1 MKKRIVSFL
10 MALVLAVSLLP
21 VSALAVDVDTPQ
33 DDAPVAETQG
43 VPAVEQQN
51 DENTT
56 PDPQTEPTNTSD
68 TVTFKVES
76 PKGADAYIDFTLQ
89 NSTSRQNIDSATGIS
104 SYTTSVS
111 KDTPI
116 SVTAQIKG
124 YDNVHYRF
132 VGWQINGRSGVSETV
147 DGYVINPGN
156 NSSYAKMYYRS
167 EIEEH
172 KLLDEYVF
180 TALFEENESGQPAAG
195 QVKLV
200 IDLTEYTGAIS
211 GSLTPLK
218 TNPWKIE
225 AGKRNE
231 IMIGRTFGLIEEYNQ
246 DCLYGTSPKGTLT
259 LDDAPKSFYWTVTG
273 LPDKCILTD
282 FDTGTVTAQY
292 QRNATKFAKVFTL
305 TAGTLTFNQVYASN
319 FTSKYNKD
327 AWSGKTIVLTP
338 DFNALDQSKA
348 FTPVVTPDR
357 ADKGTVTTAFLRN
370 NGSAS
375 SSWAVTAT
383 PKNEWYKLDY
393 VADEAGNKFVSE
405 DGKTAQITVTAA
417 DQKFT
422 AYFTSAIA
430 PMYDETNA
438 DSVTVNVTISND
450 GIPLMGADGTVLANL
465 DVTIPY
471 FDLADYGLSKYYRY
485 GTEFGW
491 GSYNNDKLIER
502 PTALHAYI
510 YIIERYYM
518 GLPADQC
525 GRGTSGILDYK
536 KKTDVPYMDGG
547 IAYNSGRTVALNPT
561 GSATSLYMKQFWGHD
576 ENLMYF
582 RNHEYPLMGKG
593 WGSTCDYILLSD
605 GDRLDVAMFTNW
617 DFYKDGGFNQFS
629 QDVYS
634 IAQGDTV
641 TTSTFKAGTSAG
653 LDGESPALE
662 PISGL
667 NVAVYDADWNK
678 VADVTGDGTYS
689 YTFDKAGT
697 YYIMATDTGAKTTDA
712 HYAPAITKVTVTP
725 RDDSGAVILKNTA
738 DMLWFQNYVNEQG
751 HYDAKAVLANDIDIS
766 SLDWQGLG
774 ENVNHY
780 DIPIF
785 GYKGDKAFS
794 GEIDGRGHTL
804 TVRFTGS
811 PLVNLLT
818 GTVKNLTIKGKSEAG
833 AAFVRYLLYNG
844 RIENCVNYASVS
856 GIVKCSQNTGEG
868 TVGAFAATACVGPKL
883 LYRTTGIVNCV
894 NRGDVQ
900 TTGHNAGGI
909 LGQVAGSFQGN
920 FTTGTLG
927 SSDYK
932 VYASIEVTGCRN
944 YGAVSAVNSN
954 AAAGGIVGI
963 CWMADVAGVAL
974 ADCENH
980 GAVSAPTGG
989 AAAGILAQ
997 QNSEQQTISRCL
1009 NTGTITG
1016 TSYAAGI
1023 TGTSSGEP
1031 TLIES
1036 CANTGKIAGQYA
1048 GGIVAVS
1055 FGEITDCYNTG
1066 DVTGSEFAGGIA
1078 GSHNPWQFPNTHNYA
1093 VGKVSNCYT
1102 TGKVTGSSDN
1112 ATIGAAV
1119 GKLHTG
1125 NIVSLEQTTYRDFQ
1139 VYALEG
1145 TCAQLVGQKS
1155 ENAKDATAFKT
1166 AAELK
1171 SDAMLTTLGDA
1182 FKKDAGNVNNGYPV
1196 LVWQV
1201 SEPCTKHTPGEIVKV
1216 SIQNANC
1223 TTGGRH
1229 YDVVYCTVCLKELS
1243 RTIVTDEPLGH
1254 DWDSATGKCKRCG
1267 ITCDHKWTNGKCD
1280 TCGYACQHV
1289 GGDAVKEKEVP
1300 ATCTKDGS
1308 HDEVVYCTICKAE
1321 VSRTNVVDK
1330 ATGHKEQ
1337 PAVKEN
1343 VKAPTCTVD
1352 GSHDE
1357 VVYCSVCKEE
1367 VSRTNVV
1374 DKATGHKWD
1383 DGVVTTQP
1391 TTGKEGVKTFICTVC
1406 KETKTETIDKL
1417 GEDQKDQSAA
1427 NEAINLIN
1435 GIGTVTKN
1443 SKDKIN
1449 AARKAYDGLTEDQKK
1464 LVPDSVLKT
1473 LTDAE
1478 TAYANLP
1485 RSSGSG
1491 SSYTGGHTFT
1501 TDLEPGSI
1509 TGVFVDGKKL
1519 DSRYY
1524 TVSGSDVTLTA
1535 DYLKTLRSGKHT
1547 VKIENA
1553 TKVATGSFT
1562 LSGSGAVQSSRT
1574 GDPGVA
1580 IYFAMSAVSFLGSAA
1595 WLRKRKET

>member
-1 MKKRIVSFL
+1 MKKRIVSL
-10 MALVLAVSLLP
+10 LLALVMAVSLLP
-21 VSALAVDVDTPQ
+21 VSAFAAEVDVPAAQ
-33 DDAPVAETQG
+33 D

-51 DENTT
+51 DENTKDLALQAANKLT
-56 PDPQTEPTNTSD
+56 
-68 TVTFKVES
+68 
-76 PKGADAYIDFTLQ
+76 FTL
-89 NSTSRQNIDSATGIS
+89 NSDLSEANAKFNGEDYVFSSGYGAFSDVDGVSYSFSDQNIDVDVSLA
-104 SYTTSVS
+104 SYDKNCT
-111 KDTPI
+111 
-116 SVTAQIKG
+116 
-124 YDNVHYRF
+124 F
-132 VGWQINGRSGVSETV
+132 VGWKIIAGEKSWTGTELDIDAFCKAF
-147 DGYVINPGN
+147 DG
-156 NSSYAKMYYRS
+156 
-167 EIEEH
+167 
-172 KLLDEYVF
+172 VF
-180 TALFEENESGQPAAG
+180 TYVDPEFTCTRDN
-195 QVKLV
+195 
-200 IDLTEYTGAIS
+200 
-211 GSLTPLK
+211 
-218 TNPWKIE
+218 
-225 AGKRNE
+225 
-231 IMIGRTFGLIEEYNQ
+231 
-246 DCLYGTSPKGTLT
+246 GTSITLT
-259 LDDAPKSFYWTVTG
+259 LMTNESV
-273 LPDKCILTD
+273 
-282 FDTGTVTAQY
+282 
-292 QRNATKFAKVFTL
+292 TL
-305 TAGTLTFNQVYASN
+305 TACFKSSKVTPKFTPIVTNNNPAYGAIATVFTFNNDDDAS
-319 FTSKYNKD
+319 T
-327 AWSGKTIVLTP
+327 WT
-338 DFNALDQSKA
+338 
-348 FTPVVTPDR
+348 
-357 ADKGTVTTAFLRN
+357 
-370 NGSAS
+370 
-375 SSWAVTAT
+375 VTAT
-383 PKNEWYKLDY
+383 PKDWYKLDY
-393 VADEAGNKFVSE
+393 VADEAGNKFASE
-405 DGKTAQITVTAA
+405 DGKTARITVTAA

-438 DSVTVNVTISND
+438 DSVTVNVTLSND
-450 GIPLMGADGTVLANL
+450 GIPLLGADGTILANL
-465 DVTIPY
+465 DVTVPY
-471 FDLADYGLSKYYRY
+471 FDLDDYGLGKYYRY

-491 GSYNNDKLIER
+491 GSYNNDTVIER

-536 KKTDVPYMDGG
+536 KATDVLYMDGG
-547 IAYNSGRTVALNPT
+547 LAYNSNRTPALLPT
-561 GSATSLYMKQFWGHD
+561 GDATSLYMKQFWGHD

-629 QDVYS
+629 QDAYV

-689 YTFDKAGT
+689 YTFNKAGT
-697 YYIMATDTGAKTTDA
+697 YYLMATDTGAKTTAA
-712 HYAPAITKVTVTP
+712 HYAPAITKVTVKP
-725 RDDSGAVILKNTA
+725 GDDSGAVILKNAA

-751 HYDAKAVLANDIDIS
+751 HYDAMAVLANDIDIS
-766 SLDWQGLG
+766 GLDWQGLG
-774 ENVNHY
+774 ENIDNRDVDNQ
-780 DIPIF
+780 
-785 GYKGDKAFS
+785 GYKSDKAFT
-794 GEIDGRGHTL
+794 GEIDGQGHAL
-804 TVRFTGS
+804 TVSFTGS

-818 GTVKNLTIKGKSEAG
+818 GTVKNLTIKGKSAAG

-856 GIVKCSQNTGEG
+856 GGARINNG
-868 TVGAFAATACVGPKL
+868 TAAGAFAAAACVGPKL
-883 LYRTTGIVNCV
+883 LYRTTGIVNCE
-894 NRGDVQ
+894 NHGDVQ
-900 TTGHNAGGI
+900 TTGSNAGGI
-909 LGQVAGSFQGN
+909 LGVVVNSFQGN
-920 FTTGTLG
+920 FTAGTLG

-932 VYASIEVTGCRN
+932 VYASIEVTGCKN
-944 YGAVSAVNSN
+944 YGAVSAANSN

-963 CWMADVAGVAL
+963 CWMADVAGVPL

-980 GAVSAPTGG
+980 GAVSAPAGG
-989 AAAGILAQ
+989 AAAGILGQ

-1016 TSYAAGI
+1016 TIYAAGI
-1023 TGTSSGEP
+1023 TGVSKGEP

-1036 CANTGKIAGQYA
+1036 CANTGKITGQYA

-1055 FGEITDCYNTG
+1055 YGEITDCYNTG
-1066 DVTGSEFAGGIA
+1066 DVTGGQFAGGIA

-1119 GKLHTG
+1119 GWLHTG

-1145 TCAQLVGQKS
+1145 TCAQSVGQKS

-1201 SEPCTKHTPGEIVKV
+1201 SEACTDHTPGAAVRENEVP
-1216 SIQNANC
+1216 ATC
-1223 TTGGRH
+1223 TKDGSH
-1229 YDVVYCTVCLKELS
+1229 DEVIYCTVCKTEISRKTVTDKAPGHKEQPAVKENVKDATCTVAGSHDEVVYCSVCKAEIS
-1243 RTIVTDEPLGH
+1243 RTTVTDKALGH
-1254 DWDSATGKCKRCG
+1254 DWDSATGKCKRCE
-1267 ITCDHKWTNGKCD
+1267 TACDHKWTNGKCN

-1308 HDEVVYCTICKAE
+1308 HDEVVYCTICK
-1321 VSRTNVVDK
+1321 S
-1330 ATGHKEQ
+1330 
-1337 PAVKEN
+1337 
-1343 VKAPTCTVD
+1343 
-1352 GSHDE
+1352 
-1357 VVYCSVCKEE
+1357 E

-1478 TAYANLP
+1478 AAYAKLTKP
-1485 RSSGSG
+1485 GTKPGKPSTSTDTKKDDGKTVKSGQTGDAGIVLYAAMGLLSL
-1491 SSYTGGHTFT
+1491 TGGA
-1501 TDLEPGSI
+1501 L
-1509 TGVFVDGKKL
+1509 VLGKKKKQ
-1519 DSRYY
+1519 D
-1524 TVSGSDVTLTA
+1524 
-1535 DYLKTLRSGKHT
+1535 
-1547 VKIENA
+1547 
-1553 TKVATGSFT
+1553 
-1562 LSGSGAVQSSRT
+1562 
-1574 GDPGVA
+1574 
-1580 IYFAMSAVSFLGSAA
+1580 
-1595 WLRKRKET
+1595 

>member
-1 MKKRIVSFL
+1 MKKRIVSLL
-10 MALVLAVSLLP
+10 MALVMAVSLLP
-21 VSALAVDVDTPQ
+21 VSAFAVDVDTPQ
-33 DDAPVAETQG
+33 DDAPVAETQD
-43 VPAVEQQN
+43 VPAAEQQN
-51 DENTT
+51 DENTA

-167 EIEEH
+167 DIEEH

-180 TALFEENESGQPAAG
+180 TALFEENESGQPATG

-246 DCLYGTSPKGTLT
+246 DRLYGTSPEGTLT

-273 LPDKCILTD
+273 LPDECILTD

-292 QRNATKFAKVFTL
+292 QRNATKFAEAFTL
-305 TAGTLTFNQVYASN
+305 TAGTLTFNQVRESS
-319 FTSKYNKD
+319 FRSKYSKD

-383 PKNEWYKLDY
+383 PKDWYKLDY
-393 VADEAGNKFVSE
+393 VADEAGNQFAST
-405 DGKTAQITVTAA
+405 DGKTARITVTEA

-422 AYFTSAIA
+422 AYFTSAVA
-430 PMYDETNA
+430 PMYDETPA

-450 GIPLMGADGTVLANL
+450 GIPLMGKDGTILANL
-465 DVTIPY
+465 DVTVPY
-471 FDLADYGLSKYYRY
+471 FDLDDYGLGKYYRY

-491 GSYNNDKLIER
+491 GSYNNDTVIER

-536 KKTDVPYMDGG
+536 KKTDVLYMDGG
-547 IAYNSGRTVALNPT
+547 LAYNSNRTPALLPT
-561 GSATSLYMKQFWGHD
+561 GDATSLYMKQFWGHD

-593 WGSTCDYILLSD
+593 WGGTCDYILLSD

-697 YYIMATDTGAKTTDA
+697 YYIMATDTGAKTTAA

-725 RDDSGAVILKNTA
+725 CDDSGSVILKNAA
-738 DMLWFQNYVNEQG
+738 DMLWFQSYVNEQG

-766 SLDWQGLG
+766 GLDWQGLG

-780 DIPIF
+780 SIGNQ

-794 GEIDGRGHTL
+794 GEIDGQGHTL

-856 GIVKCSQNTGEG
+856 GMVNNSQSSNGA
-868 TVGAFAATACVGPKL
+868 VGAFAAAACKGPKL
-883 LYRTTGIVNCV
+883 LYRTTGIVNCE
-894 NRGDVQ
+894 NHGDVQ
-900 TTGHNAGGI
+900 TTGSNAGGI
-909 LGQVAGSFQGN
+909 LGVVVNSFQGN
-920 FTTGTLG
+920 FTAGTLG

-932 VYASIEVTGCRN
+932 VYASIEVTGCKN
-944 YGAVSAVNSN
+944 YGAVSAANSN

-963 CWMADVAGVAL
+963 CSMADENGVPL

-980 GAVSAPTGG
+980 GAVSAPAGG
-989 AAAGILAQ
+989 AAAGILAR

-1023 TGTSSGEP
+1023 TGVSKGEP

-1036 CANTGKIAGQYA
+1036 CANTGTITGANA

-1055 FGEITDCYNTG
+1055 YGEITDCYNTG
-1066 DVTGSEFAGGIA
+1066 DVTGSAVAGGIA
-1078 GSHNPWQFPNTHNYA
+1078 ASHSPWQFPNTHNYA

-1119 GKLHTG
+1119 GVLHMG
-1125 NIVSLEQTTYRDFQ
+1125 NIVSVEQTTYRDFQ

-1155 ENAKDATAFKT
+1155 ENAKDTTAFKT

-1182 FKKDAGNVNNGYPV
+1182 FKKDAGNINNGYPV

-1201 SEPCTKHTPGEIVKV
+1201 SEACTDHTPGAAVRENEVP
-1216 SIQNANC
+1216 ATC
-1223 TTGGRH
+1223 TKDGSH
-1229 YDVVYCTVCLKELS
+1229 DEVIYCTICKAEVS
-1243 RTIVTDEPLGH
+1243 RKTVTDKALGH
-1254 DWDSATGKCKRCG
+1254 DWDSTTGKCKRCE
-1267 ITCDHKWTNGKCD
+1267 TACDHKWTNGKCD
-1280 TCGYACQHV
+1280 TCGYTCQHV

-1308 HDEVVYCTICKAE
+1308 HDEVVYCTICKSE

-1443 SKDKIN
+1443 SKDKID

-1478 TAYANLP
+1478 AAYAKLTKP
-1485 RSSGSG
+1485 GTKPGKPSTSTDTKKDDGKTVKSGQTGDAGIVLYAAMGLLSL
-1491 SSYTGGHTFT
+1491 TGGA
-1501 TDLEPGSI
+1501 L
-1509 TGVFVDGKKL
+1509 VLGKKKKQ
-1519 DSRYY
+1519 D
-1524 TVSGSDVTLTA
+1524 
-1535 DYLKTLRSGKHT
+1535 
-1547 VKIENA
+1547 
-1553 TKVATGSFT
+1553 
-1562 LSGSGAVQSSRT
+1562 
-1574 GDPGVA
+1574 
-1580 IYFAMSAVSFLGSAA
+1580 
-1595 WLRKRKET
+1595 

>member
-1 MKKRIVSFL
+1 MKKRIVSL
-10 MALVLAVSLLP
+10 LLALVMAVSLLP
-21 VSALAVDVDTPQ
+21 VSAFAADVDVAT
-33 DDAPVAETQG
+33 DDAPVAEMQT
-43 VPAVEQQN
+43 VPAAEQQN

-56 PDPQTEPTNTSD
+56 PDTPATTEEPTQLEEPVVQDAEPAAEPKIYVTSNIWD
-68 TVTFKVES
+68 KNVEVVTTPSSIKGGETGEFTYGKKALTIKVANPITIGTATCKVSAVVVNGVEYYSTGSNHNLAAGTVDGFS
-76 PKGADAYIDFTLQ
+76 KGVSIASGLGSIRFAFGGVL
-89 NSTSRQNIDSATGIS
+89 
-104 SYTTSVS
+104 S
-111 KDTPI
+111 KDVQVKFVYDNVPANPDETATFSPVVTSSNATHG
-116 SVTAQIKG
+116 SVTAAFSANE
-124 YDNVHYRF
+124 D
-132 VGWQINGRSGVSETV
+132 
-147 DGYVINPGN
+147 
-156 NSSYAKMYYRS
+156 NSS
-167 EIEEH
+167 I
-172 KLLDEYVF
+172 
-180 TALFEENESGQPAAG
+180 
-195 QVKLV
+195 
-200 IDLTEYTGAIS
+200 
-211 GSLTPLK
+211 
-218 TNPWKIE
+218 
-225 AGKRNE
+225 
-231 IMIGRTFGLIEEYNQ
+231 
-246 DCLYGTSPKGTLT
+246 
-259 LDDAPKSFYWTVTG
+259 WT
-273 LPDKCILTD
+273 
-282 FDTGTVTAQY
+282 
-292 QRNATKFAKVFTL
+292 
-305 TAGTLTFNQVYASN
+305 
-319 FTSKYNKD
+319 
-327 AWSGKTIVLTP
+327 
-338 DFNALDQSKA
+338 
-348 FTPVVTPDR
+348 
-357 ADKGTVTTAFLRN
+357 
-370 NGSAS
+370 
-375 SSWAVTAT
+375 VTAT
-383 PKNEWYKLDY
+383 PKDEWYKLDY
-393 VADEAGNKFVSE
+393 VADEAGNQFASR

-422 AYFTSAIA
+422 AYFTAAVA

-450 GIPLMGADGTVLANL
+450 GIPLMGKDGTILANL
-465 DVTIPY
+465 DVTVPY
-471 FDLADYGLSKYYRY
+471 FDLDDYGLGKYYRY

-491 GSYNNDKLIER
+491 GSYNNDTVIER

-518 GLPADQC
+518 GLPASQC
-525 GRGTSGILDYK
+525 GKGTSGILDYK
-536 KKTDVPYMDGG
+536 KATDVLYMDGG
-547 IAYNSGRTVALNPT
+547 LAYNSNRTPALNPT

-605 GDRLDVAMFTNW
+605 GDRLDVGLFTNW

-629 QDVYS
+629 QDAY
-634 IAQGDTV
+634 TV
-641 TTSTFKAGTSAG
+641 MAGETLTATTFKAGTSAG

-667 NVAVYDADWNK
+667 KAAVYDANWNK
-678 VADVTGDGTYS
+678 IGDMDGDGAYS
-689 YTFDKAGT
+689 YTFTKAGT
-697 YYIMATDTGAKTTDA
+697 YYIMATDAGAKTTAA
-712 HYAPAITKVTVTP
+712 HYAPATAKVTVAGEP
-725 RDDSGAVILKNTA
+725 EKNADEYYQIKNAA
-738 DMLWFQNYVNEQG
+738 DMYWFQQYVNEQG
-751 HYDAKAVLANDIDIS
+751 HYDAKAKLAADIDIS
-766 SLDWQGLG
+766 GLDWQGLG
-774 ENVNHY
+774 ENINHY
-780 DIPIF
+780 SVGNSVL
-785 GYKGDKAFS
+785 GYQGDKMFS
-794 GEIDGRGHTL
+794 GEIDGQGHTL
-804 TVRFTGS
+804 TVSFTGS

-833 AAFVRYLLYNG
+833 AAFVRYLLYQG
-844 RIENCVNYASVS
+844 RIEDCVNYASVS
-856 GIVKCSQNTGEG
+856 GKIAMGQMTEAGA
-868 TVGAFAATACVGPKL
+868 TAAFAGVAAVGGS
-883 LYRTTGIVNCV
+883 YGRVTGIVRCV
-894 NRGDVQ
+894 NYGDVQ
-900 TTGHNAGGI
+900 SDYDHVAGI
-909 LGQVAGSFQGN
+909 LGQIANSVANAVEIKSC
-920 FTTGTLG
+920 
-927 SSDYK
+927 K
-932 VYASIEVTGCRN
+932 N
-944 YGAVSAVNSN
+944 YGIVTSKAFSSKVSGMVNSSM
-954 AAAGGIVGI
+954 GLSKGI
-963 CWMADVAGVAL
+963 DL

-980 GAVSAPTGG
+980 GAISAVNGG
-989 AAAGILAQ
+989 TAAGIMADMG
-997 QNSEQQTISRCL
+997 SAQQTISRCL
-1009 NTGTITG
+1009 NTGSIFGFT
-1016 TSYAAGI
+1016 AGGI
-1023 TGTSSGEP
+1023 VGYCSGGAV

-1036 CANTGKIAGQYA
+1036 CYNTGSISGGTA
-1048 GGIVAVS
+1048 GGIVGTGI
-1055 FGEITDCYNTG
+1055 GELTNCYNTG
-1066 DVTGSEFAGGIA
+1066 DVTGNLAGGIA
-1078 GSHNPWQFPNTHNYA
+1078 GNQVLWQYPNTHNYD

-1102 TGKVTGSSDN
+1102 TGKVTGSTG

-1125 NIVSLEQTTYRDFQ
+1125 GGGQNTYRDFQ

-1155 ENAKDATAFKT
+1155 ENAKDVTAFKT

-1171 SDAMLTTLGDA
+1171 SDAMLTTLGDG
-1182 FKKDAGNVNNGYPV
+1182 FKADGANINNGYPV

-1321 VSRTNVVDK
+1321 VSRKTVTDK
-1330 ATGHKEQ
+1330 ALGHKEQ

-1343 VKAPTCTVD
+1343 VKAPTCTAD

-1357 VVYCSVCKEE
+1357 VVYCSVCKAV

-1478 TAYANLP
+1478 AAYAKLTKPGNKP
-1485 RSSGSG
+1485 GKPSTSTDTKKDDGKTVKSGQTGDAGIVLYAAMGLLSL
-1491 SSYTGGHTFT
+1491 TGGA
-1501 TDLEPGSI
+1501 L
-1509 TGVFVDGKKL
+1509 VLGKKKKQ
-1519 DSRYY
+1519 D
-1524 TVSGSDVTLTA
+1524 
-1535 DYLKTLRSGKHT
+1535 
-1547 VKIENA
+1547 
-1553 TKVATGSFT
+1553 
-1562 LSGSGAVQSSRT
+1562 
-1574 GDPGVA
+1574 
-1580 IYFAMSAVSFLGSAA
+1580 
-1595 WLRKRKET
+1595 

>member
-1 MKKRIVSFL
+1 MKKRIVSLL
-10 MALVLAVSLLP
+10 MALVMTVSLLP
-21 VSALAVDVDTPQ
+21 VSAFAAEVDVPAAQ
-33 DDAPVAETQG
+33 D
-43 VPAVEQQN
+43 VPTVEQQN
-51 DENTT
+51 DEKTSART
-56 PDPQTEPTNTSD
+56 FTFTSD
-68 TVTFKVES
+68 CPEAKATLDVCVDGHWGSLYHVENNKTWELETTSSSGNYSLVNIQTADQFSYDAENYNFLGWKLSAGGKEYTFTEANGKDIITAFQGIFSYDDLPDETTY
-76 PKGADAYIDFTLQ
+76 DDCIDFLYI
-89 NSTSRQNIDSATGIS
+89 NDGFLLFLWTSAD
-104 SYTTSVS
+104 V
-111 KDTPI
+111 
-116 SVTAQIKG
+116 
-124 YDNVHYRF
+124 
-132 VGWQINGRSGVSETV
+132 
-147 DGYVINPGN
+147 
-156 NSSYAKMYYRS
+156 
-167 EIEEH
+167 
-172 KLLDEYVF
+172 
-180 TALFEENESGQPAAG
+180 
-195 QVKLV
+195 
-200 IDLTEYTGAIS
+200 
-211 GSLTPLK
+211 
-218 TNPWKIE
+218 
-225 AGKRNE
+225 
-231 IMIGRTFGLIEEYNQ
+231 
-246 DCLYGTSPKGTLT
+246 
-259 LDDAPKSFYWTVTG
+259 
-273 LPDKCILTD
+273 
-282 FDTGTVTAQY
+282 
-292 QRNATKFAKVFTL
+292 TL
-305 TAGTLTFNQVYASN
+305 TACFE
-319 FTSKYNKD
+319 
-327 AWSGKTIVLTP
+327 
-338 DFNALDQSKA
+338 SKA
-348 FTPVVTPDR
+348 SVVTYTPVVTS
-357 ADKGTVTTAFLRN
+357 ADTSKGVIAE
-370 NGSAS
+370 NGLNLVQSTGAGS
-375 SSWAVTAT
+375 VWAVTAT

-491 GSYNNDKLIER
+491 GSYNDDELIER

-518 GLPADQC
+518 GLPASQC
-525 GRGTSGILDYK
+525 GKGTSGILDYK
-536 KKTDVPYMDGG
+536 KKTDVLYMDGG

-629 QDVYS
+629 QDAYN

-641 TTSTFKAGTSAG
+641 TTSTFKAGTSAAEN
-653 LDGESPALE
+653 GESPELE

-667 NVAVYDADWNK
+667 NVAVYDKDWNK
-678 VADVTGDGTYS
+678 VADITGDGTYS

-697 YYIMATDTGAKTTDA
+697 YYLMATDTGAKTTAA
-712 HYAPAITKVTVTP
+712 HYAPATAKVTVAP
-725 RDDSGAVILKNTA
+725 RDDSGAVTLKTAA

-766 SLDWQGLG
+766 GLDWQGLG

-780 DIPIF
+780 NIAIQ

-794 GEIDGRGHTL
+794 GEIDGQGHAL
-804 TVRFTGS
+804 TVSFTGS

-818 GTVKNLTIKGKSEAG
+818 GTVKNLTIKGQSEAG

-844 RIENCVNYASVS
+844 RIENCVNYAPVS
-856 GIVKCSQNTGEG
+856 GIVKCSQNTGG
-868 TVGAFAATACVGPKL
+868 GVVGAFAAAACKGPKL
-883 LYRTTGIVNCV
+883 LYCTTGVVNCV
-894 NRGDVQ
+894 NHGDVQ
-900 TTGHNAGGI
+900 TTGTYAGGI
-909 LGQVAGSFQGN
+909 LGVVVNSFQGN
-920 FTTGTLG
+920 FTAGTLG

-932 VYASIEVTGCRN
+932 VYASIEVMGCKN
-944 YGAVSAVNSN
+944 YGAVSATNSN

-963 CWMADVAGVAL
+963 CWMADVGGVAL

-980 GAVSAPTGG
+980 GAVSAPAGG
-989 AAAGILAQ
+989 AAAGILAR

-1016 TSYAAGI
+1016 MSYAAGI
-1023 TGTSSGEP
+1023 TGESKGEP

-1036 CANTGKIAGQYA
+1036 CANTGKITGRYA

-1066 DVTGSEFAGGIA
+1066 DVTGHTAGGIA
-1078 GSHNPWQFPNTHNYA
+1078 ASHSPWQFPNTHNYA

-1155 ENAKDATAFKT
+1155 ENAKDTTAFKT

-1182 FKKDAGNVNNGYPV
+1182 FKKDTGNINNGYPV

-1201 SEPCTKHTPGEIVKV
+1201 SEACTDHTPGAAVRENEVP
-1216 SIQNANC
+1216 ATC
-1223 TTGGRH
+1223 TKDGSH
-1229 YDVVYCTVCLKELS
+1229 DEVIYCTVCKTEIS
-1243 RTIVTDEPLGH
+1243 RKTITDKALGH
-1254 DWDSATGKCKRCG
+1254 DWDSTTGKCKRCE
-1267 ITCDHKWTNGKCD
+1267 TACDHKWTNGKCD
-1280 TCGYACQHV
+1280 TCGYTCQHV

-1308 HDEVVYCTICKAE
+1308 HDEVVYCTICK
-1321 VSRTNVVDK
+1321 S
-1330 ATGHKEQ
+1330 
-1337 PAVKEN
+1337 
-1343 VKAPTCTVD
+1343 
-1352 GSHDE
+1352 
-1357 VVYCSVCKEE
+1357 E

-1391 TTGKEGVKTFICTVC
+1391 TTGKEGVKTFTCTVC

-1443 SKDKIN
+1443 SKNKID

-1478 TAYANLP
+1478 AAYAKLTKP
-1485 RSSGSG
+1485 GTKPGKPSTSTDTKKDDGKTVKSGQTGDAGIVLYAAMGLLSL
-1491 SSYTGGHTFT
+1491 TGGA
-1501 TDLEPGSI
+1501 L
-1509 TGVFVDGKKL
+1509 VLGKKKKQ
-1519 DSRYY
+1519 D
-1524 TVSGSDVTLTA
+1524 
-1535 DYLKTLRSGKHT
+1535 
-1547 VKIENA
+1547 
-1553 TKVATGSFT
+1553 
-1562 LSGSGAVQSSRT
+1562 
-1574 GDPGVA
+1574 
-1580 IYFAMSAVSFLGSAA
+1580 
-1595 WLRKRKET
+1595 

>member
-1 MKKRIVSFL
+1 MKKRIVSLL
-10 MALVLAVSLLP
+10 MALVMAVSLLP
-21 VSALAVDVDTPQ
+21 VSAFAVDVDTPQ
-33 DDAPVAETQG
+33 DDAPVAETQD
-43 VPAVEQQN
+43 VPAAEQQN
-51 DENTT
+51 DENTA

-167 EIEEH
+167 DIEEH

-180 TALFEENESGQPAAG
+180 TALFEENESGQPATG

-231 IMIGRTFGLIEEYNQ
+231 IMIGRTFGLIEEYSQ
-246 DCLYGTSPKGTLT
+246 DRLYGTSPEGTLT

-273 LPDKCILTD
+273 LPDECILTD

-292 QRNATKFAKVFTL
+292 QKRATKFAEVFTL
-305 TAGTLTFNQVYASN
+305 TAGTLTFNQVYASY
-319 FTSKYNKD
+319 FTSKYSKD

-393 VADEAGNKFVSE
+393 VADEAGNQFAST
-405 DGKTAQITVTAA
+405 DGKTARITVTAA

-450 GIPLMGADGTVLANL
+450 GIPLMGADGTILANL

-491 GSYNNDKLIER
+491 GSYNNDELIER

-510 YIIERYYM
+510 YLIERYYM

-536 KKTDVPYMDGG
+536 KKTNVLYMDGG
-547 IAYNSGRTVALNPT
+547 LAYNSNRTPALNPT

-629 QDVYS
+629 QDAYN

-641 TTSTFKAGTSAG
+641 TTSTFKAGTSAAEN
-653 LDGESPALE
+653 GESPELE
-662 PISGL
+662 AISGL
-667 NVAVYDADWNK
+667 NVAVYDKDWNK
-678 VADVTGDGTYS
+678 VADITGDGTYS

-697 YYIMATDTGAKTTDA
+697 YYLMATDTGAKTTAA
-712 HYAPAITKVTVTP
+712 HYAPATAKVTVTP
-725 RDDSGAVILKNTA
+725 HDDSGAITLKTAA

-766 SLDWQGLG
+766 GLDWQGLG
-774 ENVNHY
+774 ENIDNKDV
-780 DIPIF
+780 DIQ

-794 GEIDGRGHTL
+794 GEIDGQGHAL
-804 TVRFTGS
+804 TVSFTGS

-833 AAFVRYLLYNG
+833 TAFVRYLLYNG
-844 RIENCVNYASVS
+844 RIENCVNYASIS
-856 GIVKCSQNTGEG
+856 GGARLNGG
-868 TVGAFAATACVGPKL
+868 TVAGAFAAAACKGPKL

-894 NRGDVQ
+894 NHGDVQ
-900 TTGHNAGGI
+900 TTGTYAGGI
-909 LGQVAGSFQGN
+909 LGVVVNSFQGN
-920 FTTGTLG
+920 FTAGTLG

-932 VYASIEVTGCRN
+932 VYASIEVTGCKN

-963 CWMADVAGVAL
+963 CWMADVDGVPL

-980 GAVSAPTGG
+980 GAVSAPAGG
-989 AAAGILAQ
+989 TAAGILGQ

-1016 TSYAAGI
+1016 KINAAGI
-1023 TGTSSGEP
+1023 TGRSGGEP

-1036 CANTGKIAGQYA
+1036 CANTGKITGQRA

-1078 GSHNPWQFPNTHNYA
+1078 GSHDVWQYPNTHNYA
-1093 VGKVSNCYT
+1093 TGKVSNCYT

-1112 ATIGAAV
+1112 AIIGAAV

-1125 NIVSLEQTTYRDFQ
+1125 RTVSLEQTTYRDFQ

-1145 TCAQLVGQKS
+1145 ICAQLVGQKS

-1201 SEPCTKHTPGEIVKV
+1201 SEACTDHTPGAAVRENEVP
-1216 SIQNANC
+1216 ATC
-1223 TTGGRH
+1223 TKDGSH
-1229 YDVVYCTVCLKELS
+1229 DEVIYCTVCMTEISRKTITDKAPGHKEQPAVKENVKDATCTVAGSHDEVVYCSVCQTEIS
-1243 RTIVTDEPLGH
+1243 RTTVTDKALGH
-1254 DWDSATGKCKRCG
+1254 DWDSTTGKCKRCE
-1267 ITCDHKWTNGKCD
+1267 TACDHKWTNGKCD
-1280 TCGYACQHV
+1280 TCGYTCQHV

-1308 HDEVVYCTICKAE
+1308 HDEVVYCTICK
-1321 VSRTNVVDK
+1321 S
-1330 ATGHKEQ
+1330 
-1337 PAVKEN
+1337 
-1343 VKAPTCTVD
+1343 
-1352 GSHDE
+1352 
-1357 VVYCSVCKEE
+1357 E

-1391 TTGKEGVKTFICTVC
+1391 TTGKEGVKTFTCTVC

-1443 SKDKIN
+1443 SKDKID

-1478 TAYANLP
+1478 AAYAKLTKP
-1485 RSSGSG
+1485 GTKPGKPSTSTDTKKDDGKTVKSGQTGDAGIVLYAAMGLLSL
-1491 SSYTGGHTFT
+1491 TGGA
-1501 TDLEPGSI
+1501 L
-1509 TGVFVDGKKL
+1509 VLGKKKKQ
-1519 DSRYY
+1519 D
-1524 TVSGSDVTLTA
+1524 
-1535 DYLKTLRSGKHT
+1535 
-1547 VKIENA
+1547 
-1553 TKVATGSFT
+1553 
-1562 LSGSGAVQSSRT
+1562 
-1574 GDPGVA
+1574 
-1580 IYFAMSAVSFLGSAA
+1580 
-1595 WLRKRKET
+1595 

>member
-1 MKKRIVSFL
+1 MKKRIVSLL
-10 MALVLAVSLLP
+10 MALVMTVSLLP
-21 VSALAVDVDTPQ
+21 VSAFAAEVDVPAAQ
-33 DDAPVAETQG
+33 D

-51 DENTT
+51 DENTKDLALQAANKLT
-56 PDPQTEPTNTSD
+56 
-68 TVTFKVES
+68 
-76 PKGADAYIDFTLQ
+76 FTL
-89 NSTSRQNIDSATGIS
+89 NSDLSEANAKFNGEDYVFSSGYGAFSDVDGVSYSFSDQNIDVDVSLA
-104 SYTTSVS
+104 SYDKNCT
-111 KDTPI
+111 
-116 SVTAQIKG
+116 
-124 YDNVHYRF
+124 F
-132 VGWQINGRSGVSETV
+132 VGWKIIAGEKSWTGTELDIDAFCKAF
-147 DGYVINPGN
+147 DG
-156 NSSYAKMYYRS
+156 
-167 EIEEH
+167 
-172 KLLDEYVF
+172 VF
-180 TALFEENESGQPAAG
+180 TYVDPE
-195 QVKLV
+195 
-200 IDLTEYTGAIS
+200 LTCTRDNGTSIT
-211 GSLTPLK
+211 LTLK
-218 TNPWKIE
+218 TNE
-225 AGKRNE
+225 
-231 IMIGRTFGLIEEYNQ
+231 
-246 DCLYGTSPKGTLT
+246 S
-259 LDDAPKSFYWTVTG
+259 V
-273 LPDKCILTD
+273 
-282 FDTGTVTAQY
+282 
-292 QRNATKFAKVFTL
+292 TL
-305 TAGTLTFNQVYASN
+305 TACFKSSKVTPKFTPIVTNNNPAYGAIATVFTFNNDDDDAS
-319 FTSKYNKD
+319 T
-327 AWSGKTIVLTP
+327 WT
-338 DFNALDQSKA
+338 
-348 FTPVVTPDR
+348 
-357 ADKGTVTTAFLRN
+357 
-370 NGSAS
+370 
-375 SSWAVTAT
+375 VTAT
-383 PKNEWYKLDY
+383 PKDWYKLDY
-393 VADEAGNKFVSE
+393 VADEAGNQFAST

-450 GIPLMGADGTVLANL
+450 GIPLMGKDGTILANL
-465 DVTIPY
+465 DVTVPY
-471 FDLADYGLSKYYRY
+471 FDLDDYGLSQYYRY

-491 GSYNNDKLIER
+491 GSYNNDTVIER

-518 GLPADQC
+518 GLPASQC
-525 GRGTSGILDYK
+525 GKGTSGILDYK
-536 KKTDVPYMDGG
+536 KATDVLYMDGG
-547 IAYNSGRTVALNPT
+547 LAYNSNRTLALMPT

-605 GDRLDVAMFTNW
+605 GDRLDVGLFTNW

-629 QDVYS
+629 QDAYT

-678 VADVTGDGTYS
+678 VANVTGDGTYS

-697 YYIMATDTGAKTTDA
+697 YYMMATDTGAKTTAA
-712 HYAPAITKVTVTP
+712 HYAPAITKVTVKP
-725 RDDSGAVILKNTA
+725 GDDSGAVILKNVA
-738 DMLWFQNYVNEQG
+738 DMLWFQSYVNEQG

-766 SLDWQGLG
+766 GLDWQGLG

-780 DIPIF
+780 SIASD

-794 GEIDGRGHTL
+794 GEIDGQGYAL
-804 TVRFTGS
+804 TVSFTGS

-856 GIVKCSQNTGEG
+856 GGVQGNFDAA
-868 TVGAFAATACVGPKL
+868 GAFAAIACKGPKL

-894 NRGDVQ
+894 NHGDVQ
-900 TTGHNAGGI
+900 TTGAQAGGI
-909 LGQVAGSFQGN
+909 LGLVVNKFQGN

-932 VYASIEVTGCRN
+932 VYASIEVTGCKN

-963 CWMADVAGVAL
+963 CWMADVNGVPL

-980 GAVSAPTGG
+980 GAVSAPAGG
-989 AAAGILAQ
+989 AAAGILGR

-1036 CANTGKIAGQYA
+1036 CANTGTITGRYA

-1066 DVTGSEFAGGIA
+1066 DVTGHTAGGIA
-1078 GSHNPWQFPNTHNYA
+1078 ASHSPWQFPNTHNYA

-1102 TGKVTGSSDN
+1102 TGKVMGSSDN

-1145 TCAQLVGQKS
+1145 ICAQLVGQKS
-1155 ENAKDATAFKT
+1155 ENAKDTTAFKT

-1171 SDAMLTTLGDA
+1171 SDAMLTKLGDA
-1182 FKKDAGNVNNGYPV
+1182 FKKDAGNINNGYPV

-1201 SEPCTKHTPGEIVKV
+1201 SEACTDHTPGAAVRENEVP
-1216 SIQNANC
+1216 ATC
-1223 TTGGRH
+1223 TKDGSH
-1229 YDVVYCTVCLKELS
+1229 DEVIYCTVCKTEISRKTITDKATGHKAQAAVKENVKDATCTVAGSHDEVVYCSVCQTEIS
-1243 RTIVTDEPLGH
+1243 RTTVTDKALGH
-1254 DWDSATGKCKRCG
+1254 DWDSTTGKCKRCE
-1267 ITCDHKWTNGKCD
+1267 TACDHKWTNGKCD
-1280 TCGYACQHV
+1280 TCGYTCQHV

-1308 HDEVVYCTICKAE
+1308 HDEVVYCTICK
-1321 VSRTNVVDK
+1321 S
-1330 ATGHKEQ
+1330 
-1337 PAVKEN
+1337 
-1343 VKAPTCTVD
+1343 
-1352 GSHDE
+1352 
-1357 VVYCSVCKEE
+1357 E

-1391 TTGKEGVKTFICTVC
+1391 TTSKEGVKTFICTVC
-1406 KETKTETIDKL
+1406 KETKTEAIDKL

-1443 SKDKIN
+1443 SKDRID

-1478 TAYANLP
+1478 AAYAKLTKP
-1485 RSSGSG
+1485 GTKPGKPSTSTDTKKDDGKTVKSGQTGDAGIVLYAAMGLLSL
-1491 SSYTGGHTFT
+1491 TGGA
-1501 TDLEPGSI
+1501 L
-1509 TGVFVDGKKL
+1509 VLGKKKKQ
-1519 DSRYY
+1519 D
-1524 TVSGSDVTLTA
+1524 
-1535 DYLKTLRSGKHT
+1535 
-1547 VKIENA
+1547 
-1553 TKVATGSFT
+1553 
-1562 LSGSGAVQSSRT
+1562 
-1574 GDPGVA
+1574 
-1580 IYFAMSAVSFLGSAA
+1580 
-1595 WLRKRKET
+1595 

>member
-1 MKKRIVSFL
+1 MKKRIVSLL
-10 MALVLAVSLLP
+10 MALVMTVSLLP
-21 VSALAVDVDTPQ
+21 VSAFAAEVDVPAAQ
-33 DDAPVAETQG
+33 D
-43 VPAVEQQN
+43 VPTVEQQN
-51 DENTT
+51 DEKTSART
-56 PDPQTEPTNTSD
+56 FTFTSD
-68 TVTFKVES
+68 CPEAKATLDVCVDGHWGSLYHVENNKTWELETTSSSGNYSLVNIQTADQFSYDAENYNFLGWKLSAGGKEYTFTEANGKDIITAFQGIFSYDDLPDETTY
-76 PKGADAYIDFTLQ
+76 DDCIDFLYI
-89 NSTSRQNIDSATGIS
+89 NDGFLLFLWTSAD
-104 SYTTSVS
+104 V
-111 KDTPI
+111 
-116 SVTAQIKG
+116 
-124 YDNVHYRF
+124 
-132 VGWQINGRSGVSETV
+132 
-147 DGYVINPGN
+147 
-156 NSSYAKMYYRS
+156 
-167 EIEEH
+167 
-172 KLLDEYVF
+172 
-180 TALFEENESGQPAAG
+180 
-195 QVKLV
+195 
-200 IDLTEYTGAIS
+200 
-211 GSLTPLK
+211 
-218 TNPWKIE
+218 
-225 AGKRNE
+225 
-231 IMIGRTFGLIEEYNQ
+231 
-246 DCLYGTSPKGTLT
+246 
-259 LDDAPKSFYWTVTG
+259 
-273 LPDKCILTD
+273 
-282 FDTGTVTAQY
+282 
-292 QRNATKFAKVFTL
+292 TL
-305 TAGTLTFNQVYASN
+305 TACFE
-319 FTSKYNKD
+319 
-327 AWSGKTIVLTP
+327 
-338 DFNALDQSKA
+338 SKA
-348 FTPVVTPDR
+348 SVVTYTPVVTS
-357 ADKGTVTTAFLRN
+357 ADTSKGVIAE
-370 NGSAS
+370 NGLNLVQSTGAGS
-375 SSWAVTAT
+375 VWAVTAT

-491 GSYNNDKLIER
+491 GSYNDDELIER

-518 GLPADQC
+518 GLPASQC
-525 GRGTSGILDYK
+525 GKGTSGILDYK
-536 KKTDVPYMDGG
+536 KKTDVLYMDGG

-641 TTSTFKAGTSAG
+641 TTSAFKAGTSAAEN
-653 LDGESPALE
+653 GESPELE
-662 PISGL
+662 AISGL

-697 YYIMATDTGAKTTDA
+697 YYLMATDTGAKTTAA
-712 HYAPAITKVTVTP
+712 HYAPATAKVTVAP
-725 RDDSGAVILKNTA
+725 RDDSGAVTLKTAA

-766 SLDWQGLG
+766 GLDWQGLG

-780 DIPIF
+780 NIAIQ

-794 GEIDGRGHTL
+794 GEIDGQGHAL
-804 TVRFTGS
+804 TVSFTGS

-818 GTVKNLTIKGKSEAG
+818 GTVKNLTIKGQSEAG

-844 RIENCVNYASVS
+844 RIENCVNYAPVS
-856 GIVKCSQNTGEG
+856 GIVKCSQNTGG
-868 TVGAFAATACVGPKL
+868 GVVGAFAAAACKGPKL
-883 LYRTTGIVNCV
+883 LYCTTGVVNCV
-894 NRGDVQ
+894 NHGDVQ
-900 TTGHNAGGI
+900 TTGTYAGGI
-909 LGQVAGSFQGN
+909 LGVVVNSFQGN
-920 FTTGTLG
+920 FTAGTLG

-932 VYASIEVTGCRN
+932 VYASIEVMGCKN
-944 YGAVSAVNSN
+944 YGAVSATNSN

-963 CWMADVAGVAL
+963 CWMADVGGVAL

-980 GAVSAPTGG
+980 GAVSAPAGG
-989 AAAGILAQ
+989 AAAGILAR

-1016 TSYAAGI
+1016 MSYAAGI
-1023 TGTSSGEP
+1023 TGESKGEP

-1036 CANTGKIAGQYA
+1036 CANTGKITGRYA

-1066 DVTGSEFAGGIA
+1066 DVTGHTAGGIA
-1078 GSHNPWQFPNTHNYA
+1078 ASHSPWQFPNTHNYA

-1182 FKKDAGNVNNGYPV
+1182 FKKDTGNINNGYPV

-1201 SEPCTKHTPGEIVKV
+1201 SEACTDHTPGAAVRENEVP
-1216 SIQNANC
+1216 ATC
-1223 TTGGRH
+1223 TKDGSH
-1229 YDVVYCTVCLKELS
+1229 DEVIYCTVCKTEIS
-1243 RTIVTDEPLGH
+1243 RKTITDKALGH
-1254 DWDSATGKCKRCG
+1254 DWDSTTGKCKRCE
-1267 ITCDHKWTNGKCD
+1267 TACDHKWTNGKCD
-1280 TCGYACQHV
+1280 TCGYTCQHV

-1308 HDEVVYCTICKAE
+1308 HDEVVYCTICK
-1321 VSRTNVVDK
+1321 S
-1330 ATGHKEQ
+1330 
-1337 PAVKEN
+1337 
-1343 VKAPTCTVD
+1343 
-1352 GSHDE
+1352 
-1357 VVYCSVCKEE
+1357 E

-1391 TTGKEGVKTFICTVC
+1391 TTGKEGVKTFTCTVC

-1443 SKDKIN
+1443 SKDKID

-1478 TAYANLP
+1478 AAYAKLTKP
-1485 RSSGSG
+1485 GTKPGKPSTSTDTKKDDGKTVKSGQTGDAGIVLYAAMGLLSL
-1491 SSYTGGHTFT
+1491 TGGA
-1501 TDLEPGSI
+1501 L
-1509 TGVFVDGKKL
+1509 VLGKKKKQ
-1519 DSRYY
+1519 D
-1524 TVSGSDVTLTA
+1524 
-1535 DYLKTLRSGKHT
+1535 
-1547 VKIENA
+1547 
-1553 TKVATGSFT
+1553 
-1562 LSGSGAVQSSRT
+1562 
-1574 GDPGVA
+1574 
-1580 IYFAMSAVSFLGSAA
+1580 
-1595 WLRKRKET
+1595 